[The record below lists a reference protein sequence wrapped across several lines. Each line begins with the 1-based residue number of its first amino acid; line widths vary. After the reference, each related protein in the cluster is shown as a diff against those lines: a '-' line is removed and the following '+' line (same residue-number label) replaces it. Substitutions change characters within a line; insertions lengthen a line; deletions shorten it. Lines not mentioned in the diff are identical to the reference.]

1 MQGTGAIGDAEI
13 ATNVVLQV
21 VGNRATLTLGDIDVT
36 INMRVQVT
44 SVTATAELGRLLV
57 WQDIDD
63 SQTPNWVDVYD
74 KQ

>member
-1 MQGTGAIGDAEI
+1 MGSGTASV

-21 VGNRATLTLGDIDVT
+21 VGNRATLTLGDIDVA

-57 WQDIDD
+57 WQDINDA
-63 SQTPNWVDVYD
+63 QTPNWVDVYD